1 MRNHFDE
8 QLHDLNRNMIAMGSL
23 CEKAIDTAIVALATG
38 DMDKAKLVIDTG
50 EEIDHK
56 EREIEDMCLKLLMQ
70 QQPVAKDLRTISS
83 ALKMVSD
90 LERIGDQSED
100 IAEIVTMQNISS
112 SDDTDE
118 ILNMAKAASGMVTDA
133 IDAFVNRDLEKA
145 KKVIADDDTVDD
157 YFDRIKK
164 MLAGHIGHEEGDL
177 EKLLDLLMVS
187 KYLER
192 IGDHSVNIAQ
202 WVIFMITGVLEGNT
216 T

>member
-164 MLAGHIGHEEGDL
+164 MLAGHIGHEEADL
-177 EKLLDLLMVS
+177 EKRLDLLMVS